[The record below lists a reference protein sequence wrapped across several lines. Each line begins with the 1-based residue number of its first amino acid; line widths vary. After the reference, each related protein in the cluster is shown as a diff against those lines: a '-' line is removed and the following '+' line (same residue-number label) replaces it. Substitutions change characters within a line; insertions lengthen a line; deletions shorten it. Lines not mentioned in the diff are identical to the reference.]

1 MCVCVVCVCVC
12 VVCVCVGG
20 DPGGS
25 SSKGKVLPS
34 QLEEFK
40 FMSTL
45 EAYLEPLTASNFLP
59 YFGENDSFVC
69 FIDVYLNHNVNF

>member
-1 MCVCVVCVCVC
+1 MCVVCVCVC

-20 DPGGS
+20 DAGGS

>member
-1 MCVCVVCVCVC
+1 MCVRVCVCVC
-12 VVCVCVGG
+12 VCVLAVMLVVAAQ
-20 DPGGS
+20 
-25 SSKGKVLPS
+25 KGRYLPS

-45 EAYLEPLTASNFLP
+45 EAYLEPSSASNFLS
-59 YFGENDSFVC
+59 YFGENNSFVC